1 MNGRVLTTHPMQT
14 YLATSAFVGSSA
26 LEVMNGFDPSNT
38 TVFVGSLSDPTIT
51 EEDLENL
58 FSTFGQVSGTR
69 IVTQKNCAFITFG
82 THDAAFRSILL
93 LSGRGTCESPPSS
106 SPLKLKRESGE
117 CIVWASLCMF
127 CPFDCALTYLTAGTQ
142 LKTST
147 LRLSWGRG
155 QGSGTL
161 FPAGYKPPQSA
172 AAPASVAPAAVGTDP
187 SQAAAQYPYYGYYGY
202 SQQQPVSGDATAA
215 QTAANGYP
223 YPYNEGG
230 YTAQQVEATAADMSY
245 SAAEATRSG
254 DVDHQAELNSI
265 GKKPI
270 RWRPYEED
278 FTNIPDYEEDSRAY
292 LSLFSSHQQIPQHS
306 ILFQK
311 RAFSDAFLDTQG
323 SDLP

>member
-117 CIVWASLCMF
+117 CIVW
-127 CPFDCALTYLTAGTQ
+127 G
-142 LKTST
+142 
-147 LRLSWGRG
+147 LS
-155 QGSGTL
+155 
-161 FPAGYKPPQSA
+161 
-172 AAPASVAPAAVGTDP
+172 
-187 SQAAAQYPYYGYYGY
+187 
-202 SQQQPVSGDATAA
+202 
-215 QTAANGYP
+215 
-223 YPYNEGG
+223 
-230 YTAQQVEATAADMSY
+230 
-245 SAAEATRSG
+245 
-254 DVDHQAELNSI
+254 
-265 GKKPI
+265 
-270 RWRPYEED
+270 
-278 FTNIPDYEEDSRAY
+278 
-292 LSLFSSHQQIPQHS
+292 
-306 ILFQK
+306 
-311 RAFSDAFLDTQG
+311 
-323 SDLP
+323 